1 MGRHMADKYPD
12 GEPNT
17 YDSSKSSRTRD
28 DFELLQD
35 IAFTA
40 TEKQLPALM
49 QAIGK
54 PQYASKK
61 IRVEPIDQQ
70 SLDAASAWDQPD
82 RKQWVDDYDWH
93 RIWENYAEKPNR
105 FGLAIW
111 VDQPDGKSV
120 LAGMAAGSVYDDREP
135 GRIDLDYIESP
146 KKSDNPIPGAARFIT
161 VAAGINA
168 VQGGDF
174 KELRFVDTNPG
185 SEALFKAMGF
195 EKTPGETDE
204 LGYEFVRMR
213 VEPKVDPHLQMR
225 NDKPDFTNIPKV

>member
-1 MGRHMADKYPD
+1 MADKYPD

-146 KKSDNPIPGAARFIT
+146 KKSDNPIPGRPVSSRLLPVSMRFRAAISRNCASLT
-161 VAAGINA
+161 PTPVPRPCSRPWA
-168 VQGGDF
+168 
-174 KELRFVDTNPG
+174 LRRPR
-185 SEALFKAMGF
+185 A
-195 EKTPGETDE
+195 
-204 LGYEFVRMR
+204 
-213 VEPKVDPHLQMR
+213 
-225 NDKPDFTNIPKV
+225 KPTSWVTSSCACG